1 MIAPS
6 MFGALSRAR
15 ASRCERSPTP
25 PEAITRDEVAAAISF
40 SWSTAGPSI
49 VPSTSIAVQRK
60 RSTPRSVRSATAP
73 GASTSL
79 VSVQPERETLPPR
92 VSTETTTAAP
102 WLATAAS
109 RNSGSRRAAVPI
121 TTRAAPAAMTAAT
134 ESRSRSPPPTW
145 IGHRPRRRSGGSRR
159 GCAARPPWRHRDRRR
174 GGTPPLRR
182 PSASRRRPG
191 RRRRPSPAR
200 SRPAAGEPPGRRGC
214 RSPDRE
220 SRRGGRFGA
229 DAGEVGEQPQARGA
243 RLLRVE
249 LDAVDVL
256 ALGGTSEAG
265 TVLGGAEQILGAG
278 PGREGVD
285 EVERRPRRQPLREAR
300 LALPAHRRPADVR
313 DLEAIRLE
321 LDHRPL
327 QQAEPAGA
335 AELGGRIEEQL
346 QAEADPEDRDARL
359 APLGDQLLQAE
370 LTDPLHR
377 PRHRA
382 DAGQDHPVGG
392 LHLDRVAGDRRG
404 DADVLERL
412 LGRAQVAHP
421 VIEDRDPGAHSL
433 RVPLVEGT
441 PLSSGSIE
449 TATRRARAKALN
461 AASIMW
467 WALDPERTQ
476 MCRVSFELLATARKN
491 SSASSLSKP
500 AIETTGS
507 SAAKSQ

>member
-327 QQAEPAGA
+327 
-335 AELGGRIEEQL
+335 
-346 QAEADPEDRDARL
+346 
-359 APLGDQLLQAE
+359 LQAE